1 MNNGL
6 SFQSWPVSHSA
17 SSWGGA
23 SFAVKDR
30 CYKRFTLCAKVDQI
44 LMHYIF
50 GTFWATFALEKSS
63 PWQTFRR

>member
-1 MNNGL
+1 MVSVSSHGL
-6 SFQSWPVSHSA
+6 SVILRHL
-17 SSWGGA
+17 GGA

-44 LMHYIF
+44 LMHYFF